1 MYAIFQLL
9 DSLISLYLWCL
20 FIFVILSWLINFGI
34 VNTQNRFIYLLMDFL
49 YKITE
54 PALRPIRRFVP
65 NFGGIDISPIILV
78 LGLIFVRNLII
89 VDLVKMF

>member
-1 MYAIFQLL
+1 MYAVFQLL
-9 DSLISLYLWCL
+9 DSIISLYLWCL

-34 VNTQNRFIYLLMDFL
+34 VNTQNRFIYLVMDFL

-54 PALRPIRRFVP
+54 PPLRPIRRFVP

-78 LGLIFVRNLII
+78 FGLMFVRNLIM

>member
-1 MYAIFQLL
+1 M
-9 DSLISLYLWCL
+9 
-20 FIFVILSWLINFGI
+20 
-34 VNTQNRFIYLLMDFL
+34 NTQNRFIYLVMDFL

-54 PALRPIRRFVP
+54 PALRAIRRFVP

-78 LGLIFVRNLII
+78 LGLIFVRNLIM

>member
-1 MYAIFQLL
+1 MYAVFQLL
-9 DSLISLYLWCL
+9 DSIISLYLWCL

-34 VNTQNRFIYLLMDFL
+34 VNTQNRFIYLVMDFL

-54 PALRPIRRFVP
+54 PPLRPIRRFVP

-78 LGLIFVRNLII
+78 FGLIFVRNLIM